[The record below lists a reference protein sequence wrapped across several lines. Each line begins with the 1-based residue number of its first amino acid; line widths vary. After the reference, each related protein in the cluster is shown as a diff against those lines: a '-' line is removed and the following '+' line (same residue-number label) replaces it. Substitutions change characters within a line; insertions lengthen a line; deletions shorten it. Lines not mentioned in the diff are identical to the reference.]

1 MKKSKIFL
9 KNTLKW
15 LGVAFNVLLVT
26 VVILNLYTIAMR
38 FITKKEVVPVF
49 GIATALV
56 ETGSMAGEKNDSIEG
71 FTLIF
76 TVKSNEYEID
86 DIITFDTGGSVPT
99 THRIIGVEGE
109 LFVTQG
115 DSNNTEDIARVSKEQ
130 IIGKVFFTIPGVGYF
145 VHFMKTPLGM
155 LILVLVCFLLI
166 AGPTIFKPM
175 HDENSEAEN
184 TKIKHENG
192 EVKNTEP
199 QNEESR
205 ESDK

>member
-184 TKIKHENG
+184 TKIKPENG